1 MYKTKNI
8 NIKIDLNETL
18 KPDQEDSVVKDES
31 IYTEEKSKLSQ
42 KAANLFVALQDYVDE
57 NDGDAFFN
65 INFGSLDEL
74 GDVSENWRISYCDI
88 DETFSP
94 DKDDSVVEE
103 GSSNSEVKPDVSQEA
118 KNVKESLPF
127 IVHAPSDGS
136 FPTHTHGLTEVEM
149 PEIVIDP
156 RAFGAEGN
164 CKRINLIYEYLNKL
178 ENTSKL
184 KDVKEG
190 KTIKLTMKDLTN
202 DYDEEEGYIYCL
214 RKVPIDFE
222 AVKLA
227 YLNDIEPEM
236 WFMQLYV
243 EGDDFSLTD
252 EYYKAEEKPELS
264 QEAENIFK
272 ALDEY
277 VKKHNFNAFFHVGFG
292 AFDSSNEVIDERY
305 DNYGHDDVII
315 ISMEAILEEL
325 KQQQETED

>member
-1 MYKTKNI
+1 M
-8 NIKIDLNETL
+8 
-18 KPDQEDSVVKDES
+18 
-31 IYTEEKSKLSQ
+31 
-42 KAANLFVALQDYVDE
+42 
-57 NDGDAFFN
+57 
-65 INFGSLDEL
+65 
-74 GDVSENWRISYCDI
+74 
-88 DETFSP
+88 
-94 DKDDSVVEE
+94 
-103 GSSNSEVKPDVSQEA
+103 SNKKK

-136 FPTHTHGLTEVEM
+136 FPTHTHGLTEVGM
-149 PEIVIDP
+149 PEIIIDP

-190 KTIKLTMKDLTN
+190 KTIKLTMKDLMN
-202 DYDEEEGYIYCL
+202 DYDGEEEYIYCL

-227 YLNDIEPEM
+227 YLNDIKPGM
-236 WFMQLYV
+236 WFMQIYV

-252 EYYKAEEKPELS
+252 EYYKAEEKYEMS

-277 VKKHNFNAFFHVGFG
+277 VKKHNFNAFFHVDFG
-292 AFDSSNEVIDERY
+292 AIDTSGNIFDDNWDIYGPDELTKNVPGRY
-305 DNYGHDDVII
+305 EKA
-315 ISMEAILEEL
+315 MKLRL
-325 KQQQETED
+325 ETED